1 MINEITKNISIL
13 QTIYYL
19 LSIKF
24 KNYYMPKIGFDAK
37 RAAQN
42 RTGLGNY
49 SRFIIDILKKYYPD
63 NEYILYAPSEK
74 KNKLIMENSSNTTI
88 KYPKGLWK
96 KFSAIWRI
104 LGITNDIVKDK
115 IDIYHGLSNE
125 LPLNIRKAKNTKS
138 IVTIHDLIFLR
149 YPQCYKPIDRWI
161 YNFKF
166 RKACISSDRIIAV
179 SECTKRDIVEF
190 YNIRPEKIE
199 VIYQGCDALFRQKV
213 SEKEKEEAKEKFNL
227 PDRFILYL
235 GSIEERKNLML
246 LAKAM
251 KHLKTPIKVIAV
263 GKKTGYADKVN
274 VYIKENRLDKSFEM
288 IHGVEFKYLPA
299 LYQMA
304 ELFVY
309 PSFYEGFGI
318 PILEAL
324 CSGTPVIAAKGSCLE
339 EAGGP
344 DSIYIS
350 PDNEIELA
358 EKIDL
363 VLNNEQLKTKMIER
377 GYEYAANFNEEK
389 LAAGLENIYSKIR
402 K

>member
-24 KNYYMPKIGFDAK
+24 KNYYMPKIGFDSK

-63 NEYILYAPSEK
+63 NDYILYTPSEK
-74 KNKLIMENSSNTTI
+74 KNKLINENSGNTTI

-166 RKACISSDRIIAV
+166 RKACISSDKIIAV
-179 SECTKRDIVEF
+179 SECTKRDIVEL
-190 YNIRPEKIE
+190 YSIAPEKIE
-199 VIYQGCDALFRQKV
+199 VLYQGCDALFRQKA
-213 SEKEKEEAKEKFNL
+213 SENEKKGAKDKFKL

-251 KHLKTPIKVIAV
+251 KHVKTQIKVIAV
-263 GKKTGYADKVN
+263 GKRTGYADKVN
-274 VYIKENRLDKSFEM
+274 AYIKENSLDKTFEM

-363 VLNNEQLKTKMIER
+363 VLNNEQLKTRMIER

-389 LAAGLENIYSKIR
+389 LAAELDNIYSEIR